1 MTNEDVPAQ
10 RGEPGEGAA
19 APAAAPPPPNPFTAD
34 LDEPVAA
41 LAPPAADEAA
51 AEPPADGDDGREWFI
66 VQTYSGYEN
75 KVKIS
80 LEQRIEQLDMGD
92 QVFEIVI
99 PTEEEIEIRDG
110 QRRTVSKKLFPGY
123 VLVQMLMGDDSWYV
137 VRNTPGVTGFAGSS
151 ADERSRPIP
160 LGNEEVG
167 RILRQMDT
175 GTPRIN
181 VGFAV
186 GESVRVIDGPFIDFV
201 GQVDEINLDKGKV
214 RVMVSMFGRETPVE
228 LDFLQVEKQ

>member
-1 MTNEDVPAQ
+1 MTNEDVLAE
-10 RGEPGEGAA
+10 RGEPGEGTAA
-19 APAAAPPPPNPFTAD
+19 GAAAPPPPNPFTTD

-41 LAPPAADEAA
+41 LASDETAT
-51 AEPPADGDDGREWFI
+51 EPPGDDGREWFI
-66 VQTYSGYEN
+66 VQTYAGYEN
-75 KVKIS
+75 KVKTS
-80 LEQRIEQLDMGD
+80 LEQRIQQMDMGD
-92 QVFEIVI
+92 QVFEVVI

-160 LGNEEVG
+160 LDNEEVG
-167 RILRQMDT
+167 RILRQMDA

-181 VGFAV
+181 IGFAV

-201 GQVDEINLDKGKV
+201 GQVDEISLDKGKV
-214 RVMVSMFGRETPVE
+214 RVLVSMFGRETPVE